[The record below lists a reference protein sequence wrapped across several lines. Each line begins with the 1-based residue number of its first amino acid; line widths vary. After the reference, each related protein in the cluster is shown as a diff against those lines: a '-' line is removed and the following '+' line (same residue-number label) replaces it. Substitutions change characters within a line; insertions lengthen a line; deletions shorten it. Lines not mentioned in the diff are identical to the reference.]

1 MQVLPVSV
9 ASLLRVIM
17 DVGKRLKE
25 VREMYG
31 LSQRELAKRVGL
43 TNSTISMIERDAVSP
58 SISSLKKIL
67 EGVSLTVTEF
77 FTLEIPTESQVVF
90 KKDTLTNVGSDGV
103 DMHLV
108 GAAQPE
114 SKLAFM
120 IETYQ
125 AGSSTGKDMITHIGE
140 EAGTVIEGSIEIT
153 VAGRSFKLT
162 KGDSYK
168 FSTNLPHKF
177 KNTSKKVCKIISAHT
192 PPSF

>member
-1 MQVLPVSV
+1 ME
-9 ASLLRVIM
+9 
-17 DVGKRLKE
+17 VGKRLKE

-67 EGVSLTVTEF
+67 EGVSLTVTQF
-77 FTLEIPTESQVVF
+77 FTLEIPVESQIIF
-90 KKDTLTNVGSDGV
+90 KKGTLIDVGSDGV
-103 DMHLV
+103 EMLLV
-108 GAAQPE
+108 GGAEPDSQ
-114 SKLAFM
+114 LAFM
-120 IETYQ
+120 IEVYQ
-125 AGSSTGKDMITHIGE
+125 PNSSTGKDMITHVGE

-153 VAGRSFKLT
+153 VAGRSYKLT

-168 FSTNLPHKF
+168 FPTRLPHEF
-177 KNTSKKVCKIISAHT
+177 KNTSKKVCRIISAHT

>member
-1 MQVLPVSV
+1 ME
-9 ASLLRVIM
+9 
-17 DVGKRLKE
+17 VGKRLKE

-67 EGVSLTVTEF
+67 EGVSLTVTQF
-77 FTLEIPTESQVVF
+77 FTLEIPVESQIIF
-90 KKDTLTNVGSDGV
+90 KKGTLIDVGSDGV
-103 DMHLV
+103 EMLLV
-108 GAAQPE
+108 GGAEPE

-120 IETYQ
+120 IEVYQ
-125 AGSSTGKDMITHIGE
+125 PNSSTGKDMITHVGE

-153 VAGRSFKLT
+153 VAGRSYKLT

-168 FSTNLPHKF
+168 FPTRLPHEF
-177 KNTSKKVCKIISAHT
+177 KNTSKKVCRIISAHT

>member
-1 MQVLPVSV
+1 ME
-9 ASLLRVIM
+9 
-17 DVGKRLKE
+17 VGKRLKE

-77 FTLEIPTESQVVF
+77 FTLDIPTESQVVF
-90 KKDTLTNVGSDGV
+90 KKNTLINVGGDGV
-103 DMHLV
+103 ELHLV
-108 GAAQPE
+108 GAVQPD
-114 SKLAFM
+114 SKLAFL

-125 AGSSTGKDMITHIGE
+125 PGSSTGKDMITHIGE

-168 FSTNLPHKF
+168 FQTILPHEF
-177 KNTSKKVCKIISAHT
+177 KNTSKKVCRIISAHT

>member
-1 MQVLPVSV
+1 ME
-9 ASLLRVIM
+9 
-17 DVGKRLKE
+17 VGKRLKE

-67 EGVSLTVTEF
+67 EGVSLTVTQF
-77 FTLEIPTESQVVF
+77 FTLEIPVESQIIF
-90 KKDTLTNVGSDGV
+90 KKGTLIDVGSDGV
-103 DMHLV
+103 EMHLV
-108 GAAQPE
+108 GGAEPD
-114 SKLAFM
+114 SKLAFL
-120 IETYQ
+120 IEQYQ
-125 AGSSTGKDMITHIGE
+125 PNSSTGKDMITHIGE

-153 VAGRSFKLT
+153 VAGRSYKLS

-168 FSTNLPHKF
+168 FPTRLPHEF
-177 KNTSKKVCKIISAHT
+177 KNTSKKVCRIISAHT

>member
-1 MQVLPVSV
+1 ME
-9 ASLLRVIM
+9 
-17 DVGKRLKE
+17 VGKRLKE

-67 EGVSLTVTEF
+67 EGVSLTVTQF
-77 FTLEIPTESQVVF
+77 FTLEIPVESQIIF
-90 KKDTLTNVGSDGV
+90 KKGTLIDVGSDGV
-103 DMHLV
+103 EMQLV
-108 GAAQPE
+108 GGAEPD

-120 IETYQ
+120 IEQYQ
-125 AGSSTGKDMITHIGE
+125 PDSSTGKDMITHIGE

-153 VAGRSFKLT
+153 VAGRSYKLS

-168 FSTNLPHKF
+168 FPTRLPHEF
-177 KNTSKKVCKIISAHT
+177 KNTSKKVCRIISAHT

>member
-9 ASLLRVIM
+9 VSLLRIIM

-90 KKDTLTNVGSDGV
+90 KKDTLVDVGSDGV
-103 DMHLV
+103 ELHLV
-108 GAAQPE
+108 GTPQPD
-114 SKLAFM
+114 SKLAFL
-120 IETYQ
+120 IERYQ
-125 AGSSTGKDMITHIGE
+125 PGSSTGKDMITHIGE

-168 FSTNLPHKF
+168 FSTSLPHKF
-177 KNTSKKVCKIISAHT
+177 KNSSKKVCKIISAHT

>member
-1 MQVLPVSV
+1 
-9 ASLLRVIM
+9 M

-31 LSQRELAKRVGL
+31 LSQRELAKCVGL
-43 TNSTISMIERDAVSP
+43 TNSTISMIERNAVSP

-90 KKDTLTNVGSDGV
+90 KKDTLVDVGGDGV
-103 DMHLV
+103 ELHLV
-108 GAAQPE
+108 GSVQPD
-114 SKLAFM
+114 SKLAFL
-120 IETYQ
+120 IEHYQ
-125 AGSSTGKDMITHIGE
+125 PGSSTGKDMITHIGE

-153 VAGRSFKLT
+153 VAGRRFKLT

-168 FSTNLPHKF
+168 FSTSLPHKF